1 MANGKTYG
9 IAFPFIRS
17 SEGDYLKLT
26 QTANDEIRT
35 DLIHLLLTRKGSRY
49 FLPDFGTRLYE
60 YIFEPLDTPTF
71 NNIEREIRDSCEK
84 YIPNLKITDISVKA
98 IDPNENV
105 NFLTNNIESDGVTRQ
120 YVLPGLNVKE
130 YTAKV
135 RIDYVITDDVFNTK
149 DFVIINI

>member
-9 IAFPFIRS
+9 VSFPFNVS
-17 SEGDYLKLT
+17 TEGDYLKLT
-26 QTANDEIRT
+26 QTANDEIRA

-71 NNIEREIRDSCEK
+71 NSIESEIREACEK
-84 YIPNLKITDISVKA
+84 YIPQLKITSISVTA
-98 IDPNENV
+98 LASEETNV
-105 NFLTNNIESDGVTRQ
+105 TVNSNGVVTNNE
-120 YVLPGLNVKE
+120 YYLPGKNTVE

-135 RIDYVITDDVFNTK
+135 KIDYVITDDVFGTK
-149 DFVIINI
+149 DFVILNI